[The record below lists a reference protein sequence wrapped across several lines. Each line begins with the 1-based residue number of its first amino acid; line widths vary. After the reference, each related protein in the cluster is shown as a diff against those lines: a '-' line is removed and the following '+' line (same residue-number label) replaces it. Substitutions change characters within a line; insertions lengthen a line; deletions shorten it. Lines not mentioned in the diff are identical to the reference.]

1 MGFNVLLIVFRIGKS
16 NIGVIHFWQCPD
28 IEECV
33 FGVGIFSGS
42 VQSWE
47 V

>member
-1 MGFNVLLIVFRIGKS
+1 MGFSVLLAIFEIGKS

-28 IEECV
+28 IANCT
-33 FGVGIFSGS
+33 FGVGIFAAR

-47 V
+47 E